1 MIIIVVYAFIRAEK
15 LLFRIDNENY
25 FIFIDILLIS
35 VIFIKIFLHSRLR
48 LGNKK
53 VEIIQSE

>member
-1 MIIIVVYAFIRAEK
+1 MIIIVYAFIRAEK
-15 LLFRIDNENY
+15 LLLRIDIENY
-25 FIFIDILLIS
+25 FIFTDILLIS

-48 LGNKK
+48 LGNEK